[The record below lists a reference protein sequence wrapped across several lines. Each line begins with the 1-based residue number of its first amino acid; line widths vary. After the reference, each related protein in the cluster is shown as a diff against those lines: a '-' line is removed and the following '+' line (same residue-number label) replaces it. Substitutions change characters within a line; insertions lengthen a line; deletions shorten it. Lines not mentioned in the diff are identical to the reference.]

1 MRRQLVPA
9 ALLLAILLASR
20 CASAPPPFVLANA
33 AAPVARSVPASAPG
47 EWLLAFIDIETT
59 GLVPGWHEAIDAG
72 FVLTD
77 LEGNEVDALF
87 VRIQPAHPERTD
99 EGARR
104 VNAFD
109 AQRWRELGALPAPA
123 AAALIESWLRE
134 AAGGRNVMLV
144 AFNSWFDTAFLDH
157 LFRDA
162 GRSWRELFHYFVL
175 DVPSMAW
182 AQGHRELTNG
192 ALARKLGVEDEP
204 RVAAEHTGLTGARLN
219 VRIYRALGRVK
230 G

>member
-1 MRRQLVPA
+1 MRRL
-9 ALLLAILLASR
+9 LLLAAFVLSG
-20 CASAPPPFVLANA
+20 CASVPPFVTANA
-33 AAPVARSVPASAPG
+33 AAPVARSIPATAPDD
-47 EWLLAFIDIETT
+47 WLLAFVDIETT

-72 FVLTD
+72 FVLTH
-77 LEGNEVDALF
+77 LEGNEIDALF
-87 VRIQPAHPERTD
+87 VRIQPEHPELTD

-109 AQRWRELGALPAPA
+109 AARWRTLGALPAPA
-123 AAALIESWLRE
+123 AVERIETWLRD

-192 ALARKLGVEDEP
+192 ALARKLGVADEP
-204 RVAAEHTGLTGARLN
+204 RVAEEHTGLTGARLN
-219 VRIYRALGRVK
+219 VRIYRALQR
-230 G
+230 